1 MAKFDV
7 FRDPRGTDNLL
18 VVIQNDMFDTF
29 DTRLAVPLLPAHP
42 KRRPL
47 KKLNPVFSIEGADYV
62 LYTQHMLA
70 VPKHVLKEPIANM
83 RNARDEITM
92 AVDFLLQGF

>member
-1 MAKFDV
+1 MAKYDV

-18 VVIQNDMFDTF
+18 VVIQDDMFDALE
-29 DTRLAVPLLPAHP
+29 TRLAVPLLPVNP

-47 KKLNPVFSIEGADYV
+47 KKLNPVFSIEGADYA

-70 VPKHVLKEPIANM
+70 VPKPALKEQVTNI
-83 RNARDEITM
+83 RGVRDEITA
-92 AVDFLLQGF
+92 AVDFLMLGF